1 MKGMLMPVTHVCFA
15 VILSL
20 SAGFAQSTEYMVSPV
35 SEYVKVQDE
44 VSVENIYQ
52 HFQVIPDLSASH
64 VQTGKQTIS
73 NRMKKSKSVKIE
85 KPANKQNPNSV
96 FKNVVI
102 KKLIQSM

>member
-1 MKGMLMPVTHVCFA
+1 MPVTHVCFA

-20 SAGFAQSTEYMVSPV
+20 SAGFAQSMEYMVSPV
-35 SEYVKVQDE
+35 TEYVKVEDE

-52 HFQVIPDLSASH
+52 HLSAIPDLSAIH
-64 VQTGKQTIS
+64 IQTGKQNLS

-85 KPANKQNPNSV
+85 KPALKQNPNSV